1 MVNNM
6 TISDD
11 NLLSTSHT
19 ALIKARAKVL
29 AREDRELKAAL
40 IRVRR
45 VMGLSQKDVADR
57 LGVTQQSIHKLER
70 YDSDPK
76 ASTLRRY
83 ANAVG
88 ALVEHRVQADI
99 GQSVQLAVR
108 NQWVH
113 ASGNRTHSFE
123 LSDADRVR
131 ATRSG
136 WKTSSRSDFDLAN

>member
-1 MVNNM
+1 MSDM
-6 TISDD
+6 TDD
-11 NLLSTSHT
+11 RHVATLDTT
-19 ALIKARAKVL
+19 LIKARAKVL
-29 AREDRELKAAL
+29 AREDRELKVAL

-45 VMGLSQKDVADR
+45 ETGLSQKDVADR

-88 ALVEHRVQADI
+88 ALVEHHVHTDI
-99 GQSVQLAVR
+99 GQSVHLAAR
-108 NQWVH
+108 NKWIN
-113 ASGNRTHSFE
+113 ASSNQGHSIEFMG
-123 LSDADRVR
+123 ADRVR
-131 ATRSG
+131 ATKSG